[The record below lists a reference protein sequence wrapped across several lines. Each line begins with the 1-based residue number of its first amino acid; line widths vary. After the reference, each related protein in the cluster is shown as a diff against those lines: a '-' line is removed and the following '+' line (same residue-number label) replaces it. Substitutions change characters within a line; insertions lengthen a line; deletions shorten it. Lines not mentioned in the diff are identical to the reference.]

1 MYFNPNETYKK
12 AILSKDVDALR
23 ALLVGIIGSDP
34 TFATTEY
41 EEACNY
47 IRKTSEKLN
56 GEPLYLEE
64 KYEKQEN
71 EYEKQGDW
79 DEKYFQMQLL
89 WLRYNF
95 APKERLDII
104 RKIGCSVYKNK
115 PTLGKTKK
123 KNAEEKKQIK
133 KEETV
138 IATGN
143 GEEKVRLSD
152 KKWFESPF
160 FWIALA
166 VVGIIIVIC
175 YFIFHRS

>member
-1 MYFNPNETYKK
+1 MT
-12 AILSKDVDALR
+12 R
-23 ALLVGIIGSDP
+23 P
-34 TFATTEY
+34 TFTVIEGG
-41 EEACNY
+41 
-47 IRKTSEKLN
+47 L
-56 GEPLYLEE
+56 
-64 KYEKQEN
+64 
-71 EYEKQGDW
+71 
-79 DEKYFQMQLL
+79 
-89 WLRYNF
+89 
-95 APKERLDII
+95 
-104 RKIGCSVYKNK
+104 SV
-115 PTLGKTKK
+115 P